1 MSSHK
6 FLIRLAALL
15 GLTFLVGCGVSTVTI
30 EGSFPTPN
38 ISKLP
43 LNVAVYYDQSS
54 SGLRLHG
61 VLGNRS
67 RGI

>member
-30 EGSFPTPN
+30 EEFSDTQYQQAAFECC
-38 ISKLP
+38 
-43 LNVAVYYDQSS
+43 
-54 SGLRLHG
+54 GLLR
-61 VLGNRS
+61 
-67 RGI
+67 